1 MMDAKSL
8 HLFGVDGM
16 VLEHENVKYMQMAL
30 NKARIAYQR
39 GEAPVG
45 AVIVKDGEVI
55 ARAYNKRETLR
66 DPTAHAEVLAIKKA
80 SRKLGSWRLN
90 GCDLYVTLE
99 PCPMCA
105 GAIIQS
111 RIANV
116 YFGARDLK
124 AGAVGSVINLFEVE
138 RFNHKVR
145 FCGGVLENE
154 CSEILTNF
162 FSMLRE
168 IKKKY

>member
-1 MMDAKSL
+1 MSL
-8 HLFGVDGM
+8 DGLNIKFM
-16 VLEHENVKYMQMAL
+16 KMAL
-30 NKARIAYQR
+30 DKAHIAYKK

-45 AVIVKDGEVI
+45 AVIVKDGVVV
-55 ARAYNKRETLR
+55 ARAYNKREMLK
-66 DPTAHAEVLAIKKA
+66 DPTAHAEVLVIKKA

-105 GAIIQS
+105 GAIIQARLS
-111 RIANV
+111 NV

-124 AGAVGSVINLFEVE
+124 AGAVGTVINLFEIE

-145 FCGGVLENE
+145 FFGGILENE
-154 CSEILTNF
+154 CSEILTKF

-168 IKKKY
+168 SKKKL

>member
-1 MMDAKSL
+1 
-8 HLFGVDGM
+8 
-16 VLEHENVKYMQMAL
+16 MAL
-30 NKARIAYQR
+30 DKAHVAYKK
-39 GEAPVG
+39 GEVPVG

-55 ARAYNKRETLR
+55 AKAYNKRETLN

-80 SRKLGSWRLN
+80 SEKLSSWRLT

-116 YFGARDLK
+116 YFGTWDLK
-124 AGAVGSVINLFEVE
+124 AGAAGTIVNLFEVE
-138 RFNHKVR
+138 RFNHKVKC
-145 FCGGVLENE
+145 FNGLLKEE
-154 CSEILTNF
+154 CSEILTRF
-162 FSMLRE
+162 FTLLRQT
-168 IKKKY
+168 KKKI

>member
-1 MMDAKSL
+1 MT
-8 HLFGVDGM
+8 
-16 VLEHENVKYMQMAL
+16 LEGLNIKFMKMAL
-30 NKARIAYQR
+30 DKARIAYKK

-45 AVIVKDGEVI
+45 AIIVKDGVVV
-55 ARAYNKRETLR
+55 ARAYNKREILR
-66 DPTAHAEVLAIKKA
+66 DPTAHAEVLVIKKA

-105 GAIIQS
+105 GAIIQARLS
-111 RIANV
+111 NV

-124 AGAVGSVINLFEVE
+124 AGAVGTVVNLFEIE

-145 FCGGVLENE
+145 FYGGILENE
-154 CSEILTNF
+154 CSEILTKF

-168 IKKKY
+168 SKKKL